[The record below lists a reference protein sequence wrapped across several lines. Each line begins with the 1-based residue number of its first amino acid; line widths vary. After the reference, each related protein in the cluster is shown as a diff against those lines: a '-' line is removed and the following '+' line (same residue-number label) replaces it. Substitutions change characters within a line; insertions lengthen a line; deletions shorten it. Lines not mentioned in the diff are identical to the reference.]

1 MKLLPYFLYLVL
13 LAFYEVILRD
23 LISINHVSINLAAF
37 MVLIVAMYK
46 SEMASLWF
54 GFFCGIVL
62 VAGHPDMMGI
72 QSGMLAAIG
81 LGSYHV
87 RRRLNLDS
95 LSAKLLL
102 ILGGVLAHNLLTVIL
117 NTPRGLLG
125 ALWSPVLMGALYTE
139 LLAVSFFMVESGKV
153 EVKKTKANF

>member
-1 MKLLPYFLYLVL
+1 MRLLPYFFYLVL

-46 SEMASLWF
+46 SELVSLWF
-54 GFFCGIVL
+54 GFVCGIVL

-72 QSGMLAAIG
+72 QSGILAAIG

-95 LSAKLLL
+95 LNAKFLL

-117 NTPRGLLG
+117 SAPSELFGS
-125 ALWSPVLMGALYTE
+125 LWSPVLTGALFTE
-139 LLAVSFFMVESGKV
+139 LLAAGFFLVASGKV
-153 EVKKTKANF
+153 GVKKIKAIF